1 MGVDGVY
8 VVAVAM
14 VRLMA
19 LWYPIMS
26 ILLVVVMTMVMVVS
40 FSPETVVSL
49 QPMQATVKE
58 RHDIDAEEHGT
69 DSSVDHGDCDGDD
82 DHDDDGLL
90 STVNSCN
97 CSAQVSVLHP
107 YCSGSSFLLR
117 SFGPAEAAVHRLMH
131 LMLGC

>member
-82 DHDDDGLL
+82 DHDDDDNIVDGNDEDDDDDQHHQDRFMILK
-90 STVNSCN
+90 TMVVM
-97 CSAQVSVLHP
+97 ADP
-107 YCSGSSFLLR
+107 
-117 SFGPAEAAVHRLMH
+117 
-131 LMLGC
+131 